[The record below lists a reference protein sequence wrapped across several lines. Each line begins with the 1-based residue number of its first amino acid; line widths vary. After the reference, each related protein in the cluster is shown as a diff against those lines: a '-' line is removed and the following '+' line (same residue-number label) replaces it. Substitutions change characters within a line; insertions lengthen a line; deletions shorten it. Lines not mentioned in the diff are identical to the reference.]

1 MLAALLSLGAVM
13 ANLLEIID
21 THSMYKSRRKRMP
34 FDSVSKMGPTSWP
47 HLSELAPWFN
57 HKLALPGKPLI
68 FNFFIRGVVSQKS
81 NSVVRSTTKLGQRP
95 SVSKPSKRSEVK
107 WKSTRAFT

>member
-1 MLAALLSLGAVM
+1 
-13 ANLLEIID
+13 
-21 THSMYKSRRKRMP
+21 MP

-81 NSVVRSTTKLGQRP
+81 NHSNNSMVNGELALQITGGAVATEVYNQAWAEAQR
-95 SVSKPSKRSEVK
+95 VE
-107 WKSTRAFT
+107 AF

>member
-13 ANLLEIID
+13 ANLLKIID

-68 FNFFIRGVVSQKS
+68 FNFFIRGVV
-81 NSVVRSTTKLGQRP
+81 VACEILPRCLGTISTPGKHISR
-95 SVSKPSKRSEVK
+95 KKEK
-107 WKSTRAFT
+107 K

>member
-21 THSMYKSRRKRMP
+21 THSMYKSRMP

-81 NSVVRSTTKLGQRP
+81 NSVVVLSLRRRR
-95 SVSKPSKRSEVK
+95 VE
-107 WKSTRAFT
+107 AF